1 MRRGYGRIRDMK
13 SLRAAALILL
23 ASAAGLAA
31 AAVVP
36 VVESAKLS
44 APVRLDGKADEWMD
58 VPRFTDPKSG
68 AEFAFQNDDKYFY
81 VLLVLK
87 RPEAI
92 QSAEATGLTAL
103 GLPGGRRK
111 AAKGALFLDGTVDAN
126 VYIAWR
132 ESQGAVLTAEEK
144 EAIRKVP
151 RHPISLAFA
160 VNEQGGAYGPLR
172 KQTEFFPPD
181 FAADRGAGAAV
192 FELRFPLAP
201 PDLVPGALGGAPGA
215 VLRVS
220 FEWGGTARKS
230 LSTQASRES
239 PGHNAGYQSGTGR
252 TWGQEF
258 LDTFDPMSR
267 PSLDTRRFAIA
278 VDVKL
283 AGRD

>member
-1 MRRGYGRIRDMK
+1 MDQKRSQLFR
-13 SLRAAALILL
+13 L
-23 ASAAGLAA
+23 LAA
-31 AAVVP
+31 AAVALGSAAAVVP
-36 VVESAKLS
+36 AAVSVKAS
-44 APVRLDGKADEWMD
+44 APVRLDGKADEWAN
-58 VPRFTDPKSG
+58 VARITDAKSG
-68 AEFAFQNDDKYFY
+68 AEFAFQNDGRYLY

-87 RPEAI
+87 GPEAI
-92 QSAEATGLTAL
+92 RSAEATGLTAL

-111 AAKGALFLDGTVDAN
+111 GARGALFLDGTVEAN
-126 VYIAWR
+126 AYIAWR
-132 ESQGAVLTAEEK
+132 ESQGAVLTAEDK
-144 EAIRKVP
+144 EGIRKIP
-151 RHPISLAFA
+151 RHPITLSFA
-160 VNEQGGAYGPLR
+160 VNERGGSYGPLR

-181 FAADRGAGAAV
+181 FAADRGPEVTV
-192 FELRFPLAP
+192 FECRFPLAP
-201 PDLVPGALGGAPGA
+201 PDVVPGALGGEPGA

-267 PSLDTRRFAIA
+267 PSLDTRRFAVA